1 MNAQQLLTIAAIM
14 IFTLFAL
21 SANSSQLNQ
30 SSTTYF
36 NEAILVAA
44 DLGQSLI
51 EEIHSKAF
59 DENTILGAVDT
70 AVNLTAPNLLSHD
83 SDEGLNNY
91 EGYAKTHGYDAS
103 TTFDDVDDYNG
114 FSRDYTDKLLDNF
127 TTSVKVY
134 YVNPSNPSTISNLS
148 TFAKK
153 VEVTISNPYL
163 TVEEGEIMGNL
174 KISTVITY

>member
-1 MNAQQLLTIAAIM
+1 MNTQQLLTIAGIV
-14 IFTLFAL
+14 IFTLFTL
-21 SANSSQLNQ
+21 SSNSSKLIQ
-30 SSTTYF
+30 SSASNF
-36 NEAILVAA
+36 NEAVLVAA

-59 DENTILGAVDT
+59 DENTILGAVDAT
-70 AVNLTAPNLLSHD
+70 VDLTAPNLLNHD
-83 SDEGLNNY
+83 SGEDYDE
-91 EGYAKTHGYDAS
+91 S

-114 FSRDYTDKLLDNF
+114 FSRDYPDKLLDNF

-134 YVNPSNPSTISNLS
+134 YVNTSNPSTISSLR

-163 TVEEGEIMGNL
+163 VVEEDETMGNL
-174 KISTVITY
+174 KLSAVITY

>member
-21 SANSSQLNQ
+21 SSNSSQLNQ

-70 AVNLTAPNLLSHD
+70 AVNLTALI
-83 SDEGLNNY
+83 Y
-91 EGYAKTHGYDAS
+91 
-103 TTFDDVDDYNG
+103 
-114 FSRDYTDKLLDNF
+114 
-127 TTSVKVY
+127 
-134 YVNPSNPSTISNLS
+134 
-148 TFAKK
+148 
-153 VEVTISNPYL
+153 
-163 TVEEGEIMGNL
+163 
-174 KISTVITY
+174 